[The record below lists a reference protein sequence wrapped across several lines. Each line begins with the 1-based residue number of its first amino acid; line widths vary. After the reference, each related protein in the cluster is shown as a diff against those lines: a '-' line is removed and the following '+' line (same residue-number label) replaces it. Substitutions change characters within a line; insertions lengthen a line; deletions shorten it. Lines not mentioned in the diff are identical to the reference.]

1 MPDDT
6 GKLTQEEYTK
16 VDAWLTSFG
25 KTPFICPICGG
36 DKWAIGP
43 HLVQPL
49 TLGKDAAV
57 QFVGIGYPMVALVSQ
72 RCGYVMLFSAVIA
85 GVIQGS
91 QPPSASQQPQTTA

>member
-6 GKLTQEEYTK
+6 GKLTQEEYLK

-25 KTPFICPICGG
+25 RTPFICPACGG
-36 DKWAIGP
+36 DKWAIGQ

-57 QFVGIGYPMVALVSQ
+57 QFAGIGYPMVALVSQ
-72 RCGYVMLFSAVIA
+72 RCGYVMFFSAVIA
-85 GVIQGS
+85 GVIAAAA
-91 QPPSASQQPQTTA
+91 PVNTPAPE